1 MFTVGDSMI
10 EKINGFFL
18 TSCLKRR
25 YLVKTRPF
33 LTTKRIDMCDYLKPT
48 QRGFKPEMFVL
59 HVGTYD
65 LPLNKSPR
73 EVSEDNNSSGINENR
88 K

>member
-1 MFTVGDSMI
+1 MI
-10 EKINGFFL
+10 EKIDGFFL

-33 LTTKRIDMCDYLKPT
+33 LTTKRIDMHDYLKPI
-48 QRGFKPEMFVL
+48 QRRFKPEMFVL

-65 LPLNKSPR
+65 LPLNKSPK
-73 EVSEDNNSSGINENR
+73 EVSEHNNSGGINENR